1 MLQRLVHRNIPRA
14 GRQARPAALAAG
26 SLQFARGLATPSEP
40 YDVVV
45 IGGGPGGYVA
55 AIKAAQLG
63 LKTACIEKR
72 GALGGTCLN
81 VGCIPSK
88 AMLNNSHLYHQA
100 LHDFQRRGIDVSG
113 VALNLPKMLEAKDQA
128 VTNLTKG
135 IEFLFKQ
142 NKVDYIKGTGSF
154 VSPNKL
160 SVKLLEGGEAEVDA
174 KNIIIATGSEVAPF
188 PGGAIEIDET
198 QIVSSTGALELQK
211 VPEKLVVIGGGII
224 GLEMGSVWSRL
235 GSEVTV
241 VEFLGGI
248 GGVGID
254 EEVAKQFQRLLA
266 KQGLKFK
273 LNTKVVSAEKRD
285 GKVYLK
291 AEPAKGGNEET
302 LEADVVLVAVGRR
315 PYVDGLNL
323 EAAGIQLDNRGRVV
337 IDDQFTTSQQHVR
350 CIGDVTFGPMLAH
363 KAEEEG
369 IAAVE
374 HIKHGHGHVNYSA
387 IPSVVYT
394 HPEVAWVGKTEQ
406 DLKAEGVKYN
416 IGKFVFTANSR
427 AKTNLDTDGF
437 VKILTEKETDKILG
451 VHIIGPNAG
460 EMIAEGVLAIEYG
473 ASAEDVAR
481 TCHAHPTLSEAFKEA
496 AMAAYDKPI
505 HM

>member
-1 MLQRLVHRNIPRA
+1 
-14 GRQARPAALAAG
+14 
-26 SLQFARGLATPSEP
+26 
-40 YDVVV
+40 
-45 IGGGPGGYVA
+45 
-55 AIKAAQLG
+55 
-63 LKTACIEKR
+63 
-72 GALGGTCLN
+72 
-81 VGCIPSK
+81 
-88 AMLNNSHLYHQA
+88 MLNNSHLYHQA

>member
-1 MLQRLVHRNIPRA
+1 MLHLRRVAQKNATRVGKRA
-14 GRQARPAALAAG
+14 VG
-26 SLQFARGLATPSEP
+26 SSMRGLATSAEP

-63 LKTACIEKR
+63 LRTACVEKR

-100 LHDFQRRGIDVSG
+100 QHDFARRGIDVSE
-113 VALNLPKMLEAKDQA
+113 VKLNLPKMLEAKNNA
-128 VTNLTKG
+128 VTGLTKG
-135 IEFLFKQ
+135 IELLFRQ
-142 NKVDYIKGTGSF
+142 NKVDYIKGTASF
-154 VSPNKL
+154 VSSTKL
-160 SVKLLEGGEAEVDA
+160 AIEPIDSSSSASEIEA
-174 KNIIIATGSEVAPF
+174 KNILIATGSEVSPF
-188 PGGAIEIDET
+188 PGGAIEIDEE
-198 QIVSSTGALELQK
+198 QIVSSTGALELKQ
-211 VPEKLVVIGGGII
+211 VPGKMVVIGGGII

-235 GSEVTV
+235 GAEVTV
-241 VEFLGGI
+241 VEFLNGI
-248 GGVGID
+248 GGAGID
-254 EEVAKQFQRLLA
+254 EEIAKTFQRTLT

-273 LNTKVVSAEKRD
+273 LNTKVVSAEKKD
-285 GKVYLK
+285 GKVYLQ
-291 AEPAKGGNEET
+291 AESAKDGKGET

-315 PYVDGLNL
+315 PYTKGLNL
-323 EAAGIQLDNRGRVV
+323 EAAGIEVDDKGRIV
-337 IDDQFTTSQQHVR
+337 IDDQFTTSQKNIK

-374 HIKHGHGHVNYSA
+374 FLKAGHGHVNYAA

-406 DLKAEGVKYN
+406 DLKSEGVKYKV
-416 IGKFVFTANSR
+416 GKFSFAANSR
-427 AKTNLDTDGF
+427 AKTNLDTEGF
-437 VKILTEKETDKILG
+437 VKFLTEAETDKILG

-460 EMIAEGVLAIEYG
+460 EMIAEGVLALEYG

-481 TCHAHPTLSEAFKEA
+481 TTHAHPTLSEAFKEA
-496 AMAAYDKPI
+496 AMAAYSKPI